1 MSALDVDKIREDF
14 PSLQRRINKKPIL
27 YLDSACM
34 TLKPRQVI
42 KAMQDYYYNFPACT
56 DRSSHKLSVEVSEA
70 CEEARDKIQKFF
82 NAKRYEEIIFTRNT
96 TEAVNLVARGLDLKE
111 GDTVL
116 TTDKEHNSNL
126 IPWLRLK
133 KKRGI
138 IHKVVKSNSDNT
150 FNLDAFEKLINPR
163 VKLVSMVHTSN
174 IDGYTLPAKKIIE
187 IAHQNG
193 SLVLLDGAQSAPQI
207 PIDVQELDVDFFAC
221 SLHKM
226 LGPTGVGI
234 LYGKY
239 ELLQKLSPLNLG
251 GDTVSD
257 STYLSFSLLP
267 PPAKFEAG
275 LQDYAGIIGAG
286 AAIDYLNS
294 VGIENIK
301 AHEIRLN
308 KIITEGIKDF
318 PGIRIIGPSDPVL
331 RGGIVN
337 FTFDTLGAQDL
348 AMILDETANIM
359 VRAGRHCVHSWYHS
373 RRIKESVRA
382 SLYIYNTAWEA
393 EFFVH
398 HLLTILKKFIKNQA
412 QKRIFC
418 RS

>member
-1 MSALDVDKIREDF
+1 MTFLDVDKIREDF
-14 PSLQRRINKKPIL
+14 PVLQRKINGKPIL
-27 YLDSACM
+27 YLDSACI
-34 TLKPRQVI
+34 TLKPHQVI
-42 KAMQDYYYNFPACT
+42 KVMQDYYYNFPACT
-56 DRSSHKLSVEVSEA
+56 DRSSHKLSMEVSEA
-70 CEEARDKIQKFF
+70 CEEARIKIQKFF
-82 NAKRYEEIIFTRNT
+82 NAKRCEEIIFTRNA
-96 TEAVNLVARGLDLKE
+96 TEAINLVAQGLDLKE
-111 GDTVL
+111 GDVVI

-133 KKRGI
+133 KERGI
-138 IHKVVKSNSDNT
+138 IHKVVKSNPDNT
-150 FNLDAFEKLINPR
+150 FNLESFGKLINPR

-174 IDGYTLPAKKIIE
+174 IDGYTLPAKKIVD
-187 IAHQNG
+187 IAHRNG
-193 SLVLLDGAQSAPQI
+193 SLVLLDGAQSAPQM

-221 SLHKM
+221 SIHKM

-239 ELLQKLSPLNLG
+239 ELLQKLHPLNIG

-286 AAIDYLNS
+286 AAIDYLNR
-294 VGIENIK
+294 VGMKNIK
-301 AHEIRLN
+301 AHETRLN

-318 PGIRIIGPSDPVL
+318 PGIRIIGPSDPAL

-337 FTFDTLGAQDL
+337 FTVDYLGAQDI

-359 VRAGRHCVHSWYHS
+359 VRAGRHCVHSWYNS
-373 RRIKESVRA
+373 RKIKESVRA
-382 SLYIYNTAWEA
+382 SVYIYNTSWEA

-398 HLLTILKKFIKNQA
+398 HLLTILKKFI
-412 QKRIFC
+412 
-418 RS
+418 